1 MPAVF
6 SFEVARYAG
15 AVKAHRWLAIVSLL
29 VVSIGAIPPNNVAP
43 GHADRILVLKS
54 ERKLQLFK
62 AGKVIREYHV
72 SLGLQPVGKKT
83 RQGDYKTPEGNYVI
97 DSRNP
102 GSQYHRSLHISYPN
116 AADRAA
122 AAKLGVNPGG
132 DVMIHGL
139 PNGYKPKLPRGAI
152 MTDWTWG
159 CIALTDVELDE
170 IWELVPNGTPIEIRP

>member
-1 MPAVF
+1 VRR
-6 SFEVARYAG
+6 RYAG
-15 AVKAHRWLAIVSLL
+15 GVKRFLILLLLLAVPITWAKNAALDQ
-29 VVSIGAIPPNNVAP
+29 
-43 GHADRILVLKS
+43 ADRIIVLKS
-54 ERKLQLFK
+54 ERKLMLYK
-62 AGKVIREYHV
+62 AGKVIREYHI

-97 DSRNP
+97 DRRNAS
-102 GSQYHRSLHISYPN
+102 SQYHRSLHISYPN

-122 AAKLGVNPGG
+122 ATKLGVNPGG

-152 MTDWTWG
+152 MSDWTWG

-170 IWELVPNGTPIEIRP
+170 VWDLVPNGTPIEIRP